1 MKRLLYKII
10 TSIIFIAGLLVIIY
24 PFYMDYRNQKKQ
36 KEVIV
41 EYKNTIGKMTD
52 EEMNEL
58 LEEAEKYNEELSK
71 HGESRFYDDN
81 ITEGY
86 ENILDPSGRG
96 IIGYITIPKIEVEL
110 PIYHGTKESI
120 LQVAAGHL
128 KGSSF
133 PIGGE
138 STHSVI
144 AGHRGLPTAS
154 LFTHID
160 ELEKGDYFE
169 ITVLNRTVTYE
180 VDDISVVKP
189 EEIKNLK
196 IEEGQDYT
204 TLLTC
209 TPYGINTHRLL
220 VRGKRILDEEKV
232 HEVIKDEINKVSD
245 LMMIS
250 IIIVIFVIGYIC
262 FRIVRRLRKKR
273 HLSK

>member
-86 ENILDPSGRG
+86 EDILDPSGRG
-96 IIGYITIPKIEVEL
+96 IIGYIIIPKIEVEL

-160 ELEKGDYFE
+160 ELKKGDYFE

-196 IEEGQDYT
+196 IVEGQDYT

-250 IIIVIFVIGYIC
+250 IIIVIFIIGYIC
-262 FRIVRRLRKKR
+262 FRIVRRVRKKR

>member
-24 PFYMDYRNQKKQ
+24 PFYMDYGNQKKQ

-86 ENILDPSGRG
+86 EDILDPSGRG
-96 IIGYITIPKIEVEL
+96 IIGYIIIPKIEVEL